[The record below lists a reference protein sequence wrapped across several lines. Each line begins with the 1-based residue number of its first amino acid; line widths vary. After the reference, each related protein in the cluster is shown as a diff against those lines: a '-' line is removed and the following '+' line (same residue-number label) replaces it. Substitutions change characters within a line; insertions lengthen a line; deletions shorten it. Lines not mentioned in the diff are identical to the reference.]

1 MLTYSNISIRSM
13 PLYISTMIDVQASRR
28 RVKKVD
34 FIEES
39 VAFGLEVFKENRQG
53 AIERIERAKN
63 VLFEEVDNIYRVQK
77 IFSGNNMILSDGPDV
92 EPEMKM
98 GFSPRRSY
106 RVSASLEEEIGKL
119 SDLLGIPKSFI
130 FGVVIAM
137 RLVDSE
143 GVPNSFKRTM
153 VFDIRRFVKRID
165 LLERDVK
172 EILKNPSL
180 RKEGDDLRLGDIFK
194 K

>member
-1 MLTYSNISIRSM
+1 LLTYANISIRSM

-28 RVKKVD
+28 QMKKVD
-34 FIEES
+34 FVEES
-39 VAFGLEVFKENRQG
+39 VAFGLEVFRENLQG
-53 AIERIERAKN
+53 AIGRIERAKN

-137 RLVDSE
+137 RLVELE

-165 LLERDVK
+165 LIERDVR

>member
-1 MLTYSNISIRSM
+1 M

-28 RVKKVD
+28 RIKKVD
-34 FIEES
+34 FVEES
-39 VAFGLEVFKENRQG
+39 VAFGLEVFWKNRQG
-53 AIERIERAKN
+53 AISRIERAKN
-63 VLFEEVDNIYRVQK
+63 VLYEEIDNIYRVQK

-92 EPEMKM
+92 APEMKM

-106 RVSASLEEEIGKL
+106 RVSISLEEGIGKL

-165 LLERDVK
+165 LIERDVK

>member
-1 MLTYSNISIRSM
+1 M
-13 PLYISTMIDVQASRR
+13 
-28 RVKKVD
+28 KKVD
-34 FIEES
+34 YVEES
-39 VAFGLEVFKENRQG
+39 VAYGLEVFKENRQG
-53 AIERIERAKN
+53 VVWKIERAKN
-63 VLFEEVDNIYRVQK
+63 VLFEEVRDIYRVQK

-106 RVSASLEEEIGKL
+106 RVSASLEEEIGKI

-130 FGVVIAM
+130 FGILIAM

-165 LLERDVK
+165 LVERDVR
-172 EILKNPSL
+172 EILKTPSC
-180 RKEGDDLRLGDIFK
+180 REERDDMRLGDVFK
-194 K
+194 R

>member
-1 MLTYSNISIRSM
+1 M

-34 FIEES
+34 FVEES
-39 VAFGLEVFKENRQG
+39 VAFGLEVFRENRQS
-53 AIERIERAKN
+53 AIGRIERAKN

-165 LLERDVK
+165 LIERDVK